1 MFLFYFFLILISI
14 GFPIALAMGIVPF
27 AYVLITGEFPMKV
40 LPYKMFEVLENFSL
54 IAIPLFLLGGSL
66 VTRIGLTEKLV
77 NFSNELVGRM
87 TGGLSHVNVLVS
99 TIFGG
104 LNGSAVADTAAVG
117 SILIKPMI
125 KMGFSRAYT
134 AAVTA
139 CGATISAIIPPSIPF
154 ILFCTSVPNISI
166 GALFI
171 SGIIPGILICFF
183 MCLAGYFISKRRNY
197 PKLETP
203 FALKKLWVSTIDVL
217 PALLLVGIVVGGL
230 RSGVFTPT
238 EAASVI
244 VVFCLF
250 WGFLVYR
257 NLNFSILVDALVET
271 TLIIGTIFLII
282 GCAGPF
288 MWVLTRIGANDT
300 ISFALAGVS
309 ASPVIWWT
317 VAIVI
322 MLVAGMIMDT
332 VANIL
337 ILSPFFFEAAVAQG
351 TDPLVSAFAI
361 SVVFLIGTVTPP
373 VAISIYVAAAIAEE
387 KIEKIG
393 MEIIPFVIAELAV
406 VALALIF
413 PELVKFLPRAFGYKV

>member
-1 MFLFYFFLILISI
+1 M
-14 GFPIALAMGIVPF
+14 
-27 AYVLITGEFPMKV
+27 
-40 LPYKMFEVLENFSL
+40 
-54 IAIPLFLLGGSL
+54 
-66 VTRIGLTEKLV
+66 
-77 NFSNELVGRM
+77 
-87 TGGLSHVNVLVS
+87 
-99 TIFGG
+99 
-104 LNGSAVADTAAVG
+104 
-117 SILIKPMI
+117 
-125 KMGFSRAYT
+125 
-134 AAVTA
+134 
-139 CGATISAIIPPSIPF
+139 
-154 ILFCTSVPNISI
+154 
-166 GALFI
+166 
-171 SGIIPGILICFF
+171 
-183 MCLAGYFISKRRNY
+183 
-197 PKLETP
+197 
-203 FALKKLWVSTIDVL
+203 
-217 PALLLVGIVVGGL
+217 
-230 RSGVFTPT
+230 
-238 EAASVI
+238 I

-300 ISFALAGVS
+300 ISSALASVS